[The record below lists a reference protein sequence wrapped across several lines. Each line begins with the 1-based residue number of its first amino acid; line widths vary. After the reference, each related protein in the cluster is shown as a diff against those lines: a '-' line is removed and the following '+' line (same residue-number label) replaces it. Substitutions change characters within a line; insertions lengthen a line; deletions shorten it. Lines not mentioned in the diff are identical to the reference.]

1 MNAFCLRLKELNP
14 DLEIGFEASDRNTAV
29 LAHVYGIAN
38 EVDPAYKDYCR
49 NGEYLRRAHAI
60 VREKM
65 GSEDFLDS
73 LFTDYVF
80 KNK

>member
-1 MNAFCLRLKELNP
+1 MQ
-14 DLEIGFEASDRNTAV
+14 
-29 LAHVYGIAN
+29 
-38 EVDPAYKDYCR
+38 

-65 GSEDFLDS
+65 GLEDFLDS

-80 KNK
+80 ENAEEEMNFIFYLFYLVSDQKNVMPENRMWDIYTP